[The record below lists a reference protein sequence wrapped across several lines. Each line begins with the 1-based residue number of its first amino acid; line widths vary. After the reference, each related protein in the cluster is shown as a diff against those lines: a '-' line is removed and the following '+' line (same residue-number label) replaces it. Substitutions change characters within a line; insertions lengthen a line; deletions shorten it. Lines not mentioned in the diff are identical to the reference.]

1 MPKTSVPSHNTEEYQ
16 YPHNFAPF
24 TPFVYPLPR
33 INITQ
38 SPPPSPSKHPQVDPE
53 ITDHDTFLNFTFA
66 ANSVRARSLT
76 LANAK
81 VAKAS
86 KRRLA
91 AKLLS

>member
-1 MPKTSVPSHNTEEYQ
+1 MT
-16 YPHNFAPF
+16 
-24 TPFVYPLPR
+24 
-33 INITQ
+33 
-38 SPPPSPSKHPQVDPE
+38 

-76 LANAK
+76 LTNAK